1 MGNLTR
7 DPQLRQIPS
16 GTSVAELGLATNERY
31 RSKSGEIAEKTCFVD
46 IITWDKQA
54 ETCCRYLSKGS
65 AVLVEGRLQLDQWKT
80 DDGQNRS
87 RLRVRADKINFLSKS
102 SAAHDGQNRKESADS
117 ISASGE
123 TVSKN
128 SGDNEKL
135 PF

>member
-31 RSKSGEIAEKTCFVD
+31 RSKNGEIAEKTCFVD

-54 ETCCRYLSKGS
+54 EICCRYLSKGS

-102 SAAHDGQNRKESADS
+102 SAAHDGQNSKESADS

-123 TVSKN
+123 TVSKD